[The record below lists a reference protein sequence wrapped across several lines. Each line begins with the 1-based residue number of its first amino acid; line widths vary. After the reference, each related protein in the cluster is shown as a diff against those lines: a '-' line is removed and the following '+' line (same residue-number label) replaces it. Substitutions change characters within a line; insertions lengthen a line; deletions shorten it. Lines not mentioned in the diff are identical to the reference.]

1 MSNFYK
7 EYIMNTI
14 NKVAVL
20 GGGGRTGNYLVSQL
34 LQEGFSVKLLLRNP
48 EKLTIQNSRIEIIQ
62 GDALDLETIQLVLK
76 DCQAV
81 ISTIGQRQGEPL
93 VASAATRNI
102 LKVMKEYEIDRY
114 VLLAGLNIDT
124 PFDKKSAKTTAATAW
139 MKTNF
144 PIIQED
150 RQKAYDFLVE
160 SNINWTQVR
169 VPFIEFNDIS
179 SEVSVS
185 LEDCLGDKISAIDI
199 AKFMIQEMTASGFSR
214 QSPFISAI

>member
-7 EYIMNTI
+7 EYMKNI

-20 GGGGRTGNYLVSQL
+20 GGGGRTGSYLVNQL
-34 LQEGFSVKLLLRNP
+34 LKEGFSVKLLLRHP
-48 EKLTIQNSRIEIIQ
+48 ENFTIQNSGIEIIK
-62 GDALDLETIQLVLK
+62 GDALNLETIQLLFK

-93 VASAATRNI
+93 VASAATKNI
-102 LKVMKEYEIDRY
+102 LKVMEEYEIDRY

-124 PFDKKSAKTTAATAW
+124 PFDKKSAKTTAATEW

-150 RQKAYDFLVE
+150 RQKAYDFLVK

-169 VPFIEFNDIS
+169 VPFIEFSDVSSDIA
-179 SEVSVS
+179 VNV
-185 LEDCLGDKISAIDI
+185 EDCLGDKITAFDI
-199 AKFMIQEMTASGFSR
+199 SKFMIQEMTASKFSR
-214 QSPFISAI
+214 ESPFISAI